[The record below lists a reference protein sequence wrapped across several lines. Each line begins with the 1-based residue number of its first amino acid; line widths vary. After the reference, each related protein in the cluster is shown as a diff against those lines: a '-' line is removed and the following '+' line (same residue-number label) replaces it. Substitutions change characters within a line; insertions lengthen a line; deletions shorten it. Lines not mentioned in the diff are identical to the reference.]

1 VIPLSDVNFS
11 NALPQL
17 AGLVFET
24 FGTEALNN
32 GVFVRDG
39 FGRLSFYAPMNV
51 KQIIKRSFDRSAK
64 RALGLHVSPVGVLHD
79 IDSPSYENVMASPKF
94 CVKLSMAHAD
104 GTVNLVDRRF
114 FGRDWLESPVAPK
127 DGLAPIMVF
136 NSIKGGVGRS
146 TALFVLSIALSRY
159 GKNVLLVDLDLEA
172 PGLGSLIF
180 QDDGPAFGV
189 VDYLVESALG
199 GVRDADLPLFV
210 GSSKLT
216 DRDVGQG
223 RVDLIPA
230 TGAETAANPRSMMAK
245 LSRALIDAPGGSGE
259 PQSLMQKV
267 SEMIERIAATSQYD
281 AILVDARAGLSEIT
295 ASPILGLGAINLF
308 FATDHPHS
316 FEGYRYLL
324 SHLSMLAVGDS
335 ETDWRR
341 RVHFVHAKAKAS
353 AEARDAFDD
362 RLYEVLAETFYE
374 FDEGEEVFNFSY
386 DDKLA
391 PHAANRIFFSSEFV
405 DADPLKSPELLEED
419 VFNAAFGSF
428 LNATFDLLGLD
439 GERTDESAAF

>member
-1 VIPLSDVNFS
+1 VTLLNDVNFS

-24 FGTEALNN
+24 FGLAVMTD
-32 GVFVRDG
+32 GIFVRDG
-39 FGRLSFYAPMNV
+39 FGRLSFYAPMAV
-51 KQIIKRSFDRSAK
+51 KQVIKRSFDRNAK
-64 RALGLHVSPVGVLHD
+64 RALGLHVSPIAVLQD
-79 IDSPSYENVMASPKF
+79 VDSPSYENVTTSPRF
-94 CVKLSMAHAD
+94 CVKLSMAHGD
-104 GTVNLVDRRF
+104 GSVNLVDRRF
-114 FGRDWLESPVAPK
+114 FGRDWLETPAPPK
-127 DGLAPIMVF
+127 AGLAPIMVF

-199 GVRDADLPLFV
+199 GVHDADLPLFV
-210 GSSKLT
+210 GSSSLT

-230 TGAETAANPRSMMAK
+230 TGSETAANPRTMMAK

-259 PQSLMQKV
+259 PQPLIHKI
-267 SEMIERIAATSQYD
+267 SEMIGRIAGTSQYD

-374 FDEGEEVFNFSY
+374 VDEGDEVFNFSY

-405 DADPLKSPELLEED
+405 DADPLKSPSLLEED
-419 VFNAAFGSF
+419 VFNASFGSF
-428 LNATFDLLGLD
+428 LDAAFELLGFD
-439 GERTDESAAF
+439 GERTDEPPAF